1 MELNLVLERLKKR
14 ATTFHILDKEIDQ
27 LTTAIVQFGIKAV
40 RKEIKSLRANK
51 TCPVIVPLL
60 QSNRYYFRHCV
71 YKIFLN
77 NEVVYATQSETNNL
91 WDTGYEFYGTDKEG
105 CRHHANSTAQ
115 YYNGNPLSLWI
126 ACGKECSDCG
136 EPFIDLDNNRITC
149 PTCLT
154 KYNVRSYNHKVEDEL
169 GFEDTTHTR
178 FGIELEYENVTK
190 EHVFNNLKGHA
201 LPKSDGSIRS
211 GVEVV
216 TKPACIA
223 THKTALAPFFTNV
236 TTKKASNTGMHVHI
250 ERAKLSEYQIG
261 FIQEFI
267 NHPDL
272 LTINKKVAGRAYDV
286 NHFCQAKT
294 NLKMTTGL
302 QYDPDYKTLKR
313 TASAKYSALNTSK
326 RNTVELRIFSSPESA
341 EECFAKLDFVSAL
354 VQYASPYSVHVKNLK
369 DKFSWDEFTKFI
381 VANKKEFKD
390 FHSYFIASG
399 KL

>member
-14 ATTFHILDKEIDQ
+14 ATIFHITEEEIAQ
-27 LTTAIVQFGIKAV
+27 LTTAINEFGIRAV

-51 TCPVIVPLL
+51 TCPVIVPLT
-60 QSNRYYFRHCV
+60 QNNRYYFRHCV
-71 YKIFLN
+71 YKTFLN
-77 NEVVYATQSETNNL
+77 NELVYATKTETDHL
-91 WDTGYEFYGTDKEG
+91 WNIGYEFYGKDKEG
-105 CRHHANSTAQ
+105 YRHHANNTAQ
-115 YYNGNPLSLWI
+115 HYKGNPLALWI
-126 ACGKECSDCG
+126 ACGKECPDCG
-136 EPFIDLDNNRITC
+136 EPFIDLEYSQTTC
-149 PTCLT
+149 PTCRV
-154 KYNVRSYNHKVEDEL
+154 KYNVRSYTHKVEDEL

-190 EHVFNNLKGHA
+190 DHVFSHLKGHA

-216 TKPACIA
+216 TKPACVA
-223 THKTALAPFFTNV
+223 THKSALVPFFTNV

-272 LTINKKVAGRAYDV
+272 LTINKKVAGRAYDI
-286 NHFCQAKT
+286 NHFCQAKAS
-294 NLKMTTGL
+294 LKMTTGL
-302 QYDPDYKTLKR
+302 QYDPAYKTLKR

-326 RNTVELRIFSSPESA
+326 KDTVELRIFSSPESA

-390 FHSYFIASG
+390 FHSYFIKGARI
-399 KL
+399 